1 MEVNIERMLS
11 IWNGPFADRYS
22 DKPRLCAMIRDAE
35 LDLVSVDFNESGLDE
50 EGGMFNIIM
59 YVMNDAQK
67 DWIEENVLLD
77 MQDTFAEMA
86 GLEAFCLTID
96 VMK

>member
-1 MEVNIERMLS
+1 
-11 IWNGPFADRYS
+11 
-22 DKPRLCAMIRDAE
+22 
-35 LDLVSVDFNESGLDE
+35 
-50 EGGMFNIIM
+50 M

>member
-35 LDLVSVDFNESGLDE
+35 LDLVSVDFNECGLDE
-50 EGGMFNIIM
+50 
-59 YVMNDAQK
+59 K
-67 DWIEENVLLD
+67 DYHHR
-77 MQDTFAEMA
+77 
-86 GLEAFCLTID
+86 
-96 VMK
+96 